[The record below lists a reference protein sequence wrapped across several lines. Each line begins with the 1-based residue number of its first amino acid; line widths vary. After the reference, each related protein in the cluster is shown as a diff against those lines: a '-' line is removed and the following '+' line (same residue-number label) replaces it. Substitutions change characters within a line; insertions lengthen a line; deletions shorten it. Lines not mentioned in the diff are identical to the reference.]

1 MASKTGDEWAADLK
15 KLIARAQ
22 AAIASGNQ
30 DEKDQVSGLLSQ
42 FIDDSPMSV
51 GGELD
56 DLAEAAIAALVTSEV
71 ADATAQISKV
81 ATALSKHVKRINEI
95 TAGNKK
101 TAAVLRL
108 ESVTAVVDSASG
120 FVAEIKKLEGVL
132 KEDGESQSTIDQLQA
147 VVKTVQEFRSKVEK
161 L

>member
-1 MASKTGDEWAADLK
+1 MASKTFDESVADLK
-15 KLIARAQ
+15 NLIARAQ

-30 DEKDQVSGLLSQ
+30 EEKNQVGALLAK

-81 ATALSKHVKRINEI
+81 AAALSKHVKKINEI

-101 TAAVLRL
+101 TAAVLKL
-108 ESVTAVVDSASG
+108 EFVTAVVDSASG
-120 FVAEIKKLEGVL
+120 FVAQIKKLETVL
-132 KEDGESQSTIDQLQA
+132 KEDGTPQSTIEQLHA
-147 VVKTVQEFRSKVEK
+147 VVKTVQDFRSKVEN